1 MSIEK
6 NRKIAQSKKATREKR
21 ESQVCR
27 VFQCKIQ
34 RKLQDRR
41 KS

>member
-27 VFQCKIQ
+27 VFQCKI
-34 RKLQDRR
+34 LQDRR